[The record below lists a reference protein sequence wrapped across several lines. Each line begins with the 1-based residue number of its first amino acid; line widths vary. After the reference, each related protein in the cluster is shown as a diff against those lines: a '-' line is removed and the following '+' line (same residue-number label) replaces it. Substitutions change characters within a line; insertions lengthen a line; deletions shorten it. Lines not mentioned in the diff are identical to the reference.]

1 MRFAPFSIK
10 HVGRLIFATA
20 APLIPLTL
28 TVISLE
34 ELLSQLI
41 KIIL

>member
-1 MRFAPFSIK
+1 MVFQTPLTR
-10 HVGRLIFATA
+10 RLVAATA

-34 ELLSQLI
+34 ELLSRLI
-41 KIIL
+41 KIIF